1 MNLHITKSK
10 NAESFYICK
19 SYVKANGSTSSTIVR
34 KLGTLEQLLPEHGPT
49 RDDVVAWARNEAKIE
64 TEKYKKEKE
73 AKTVLIPFHADRQ
86 LDYGKQA
93 FFRGGYLFLQS
104 VYYQLQMNKICRK
117 LKQKYKFKY
126 DINAILSDLIYTRIL
141 EPCSKRSSYKA
152 ASEFLEKPSYEL
164 HDVYRAL
171 DVLGAECDLIQ
182 AEVYKNSH
190 YLGKRNDKILYYDCS
205 NYYFEIEQ
213 EDGTKKYGKSKEH
226 RPNPIIQMGLFMDG
240 DGIPLAFS
248 LFPGNANEQTSLKP
262 LEKKVLGDF
271 GCQKFIYCSDAGLGS
286 EAIREYNHMGERAYI
301 VTQSIKKLKKE
312 EKEWALNPRGFKRV
326 SDDTPVDI
334 TKLSEDDKGLY
345 YKDEPYTTK
354 KLHQRLIITYS
365 PKYALYQKSLRD
377 KQVERAQKMLDSG
390 KSKKNRK
397 NPNDP
402 ARFIGKIAVT
412 EEGEAADIQ
421 QYLDEKKIS
430 DEARYDGF
438 YAVCTDLLDGA
449 LRPLYGGIK
458 VIVFYLVDLRER
470 VVGLARAVLHAGKH
484 RQDIALQIF
493 KLRAE
498 QVDRRRILGNGI
510 VHTVKRIDDLEKC
523 LPCRIPASGKPGRHS
538 IRVHAEGLKGFGGG
552 IAPVYHAQVKFL
564 YRVAHLVNR
573 KDTGFG
579 TADQPAHKFVCG
591 KAEGSVLRR
600 VFVEGV

>member
-1 MNLHITKSK
+1 MRVITSKSK
-10 NAESFYICK
+10 NAESFYISK
-19 SYVKANGSTSSTIVR
+19 GYINDKGVSTSVIVR
-34 KLGTLEQLLPEHGPT
+34 KLGTLKELLPEHGPT
-49 RDDVVAWARNEAKIE
+49 REDVLAWAKEEARLE
-64 TEKYKKEKE
+64 TLKYKQQQEEKQI
-73 AKTVLIPFHADRQ
+73 KITFHADRQ
-86 LDYGKQA
+86 LDYDKQT

-104 VYYQLQMNKICRK
+104 IYYQLQMNKICRK
-117 LKQKYKFKY
+117 LKLKYKFKY

-152 ASEFLEKPSYEL
+152 ASEFLEKPSYKL

-190 YLGKRNDKILYYDCS
+190 HLGKRNDKILYYDCS

-213 EDGTKKYGKSKEH
+213 EDGSKKYGKSKEH

-262 LEKKVLGDF
+262 LEKKVLKDF

-286 EAIREYNHMGERAYI
+286 ESIREYNHMGERAYI

-312 EKEWALNPRGFKRV
+312 EKEWALSPQGFKRV

-365 PKYALYQKSLRD
+365 PKYALYQKSIRD

-402 ARFIGKIAVT
+402 ARFIGKIAAT
-412 EEGEAADIQ
+412 KEGEAADIQ
-421 QYLDEKKIS
+421 YYLDEEKIS
-430 DEARYDGF
+430 DESQYDGL
-438 YAVCTDLLDGA
+438 YAVCTDLLDDEVSDILKVSEGRWQIEECFRIMKTDFSARPIYLQDENRIKAHFLICFLA
-449 LRPLYGGIK
+449 LALYRFLEKKLNYEYSCEELLDALKAMNFAGIQEQGFIPLYK
-458 VIVFYLVDLRER
+458 RETITD
-470 VVGLARAVLHAGKH
+470 ALHDVCSFRTDYQFITKSKMRTIQKKSKGK
-484 RQDIALQIF
+484 
-493 KLRAE
+493 E
-498 QVDRRRILGNGI
+498 
-510 VHTVKRIDDLEKC
+510 
-523 LPCRIPASGKPGRHS
+523 
-538 IRVHAEGLKGFGGG
+538 
-552 IAPVYHAQVKFL
+552 
-564 YRVAHLVNR
+564 
-573 KDTGFG
+573 
-579 TADQPAHKFVCG
+579 
-591 KAEGSVLRR
+591 
-600 VFVEGV
+600 

>member
-19 SYVKANGSTSSTIVR
+19 SYTKANGSTTSVIVR

-49 RDDVVAWARNEAKIE
+49 RDDVVAWAKNEVKIE

-73 AKTVLIPFHADRQ
+73 AQTVLISFHADRQ
-86 LDYGKQA
+86 LNYGKQV

-104 VYYQLQMNKICRK
+104 IYYQLQMNKICRK

-126 DINAILSDLIYTRIL
+126 DINAILSDLIYARIL
-141 EPCSKRSSYKA
+141 EPCSKRSSYKV

-182 AEVYKNSH
+182 SEVYKNSH
-190 YLGKRNDKILYYDCS
+190 FLGKRNDKILYYDCS

-213 EDGTKKYGKSKEH
+213 EDGNKKYGKSKEH

-286 EAIREYNHMGERAYI
+286 ESIREYNHMGERAYI

-312 EKEWALNPRGFKRV
+312 EKEWALNLQGFKRV
-326 SDDTPVDI
+326 SDGTPVDI
-334 TKLSEDDKGLY
+334 TKLPEDDKGLY

-365 PKYALYQKSLRD
+365 PKYKAYQSKIRNAQID
-377 KQVERAQKMLDSG
+377 RAKKRIQSSD
-390 KSKKNRK
+390 KNRK
-397 NPNDP
+397 GKGPNDP
-402 ARFIGKIAVT
+402 TRFIQKTAITDDGEIAQKN
-412 EEGEAADIQ
+412 IYQ
-421 QYLDEKKIS
+421 LDESKILEES
-430 DEARYDGF
+430 MYDGF
-438 YAVCTDLLDGA
+438 YAVITNLEGDVREIIHINKQRWEIEENFRIMKSEFEARPVFVRREDRIKAHFLTCFISLLVYR
-449 LRPLYGGIK
+449 L
-458 VIVFYLVDLRER
+458 
-470 VVGLARAVLHAGKH
+470 
-484 RQDIALQIF
+484 
-493 KLRAE
+493 
-498 QVDRRRILGNGI
+498 
-510 VHTVKRIDDLEKC
+510 LEKKLGEQFTC
-523 LPCRIPASGKPGRHS
+523 NQILETLRNMNVTLLSKDSGYIPSYKRTKLTDNLHNS
-538 IRVHAEGLKGFGGG
+538 FGFRTD
-552 IAPVYHAQVKFL
+552 YEFM
-564 YRVAHLVNR
+564 R
-573 KDTGFG
+573 KSTMR
-579 TADQPAHKFVCG
+579 TIIKET
-591 KAEGSVLRR
+591 KAKK
-600 VFVEGV
+600 